1 MTIKCFSMLVL
12 LGLIVGGCDS
22 PPEKKQNFAADQKR
36 GEARIAL
43 FRECMTLATQMPR
56 QFDDDVA
63 RIVNACSEQAY
74 YMTNF
79 IGWTSPPRA
88 DGDVE

>member
-12 LGLIVGGCDS
+12 IGLIAGGCDS
-22 PPEKKQNFAADQKR
+22 PSDKKQDYAADQKR
-36 GEARIAL
+36 GAARIAL

-56 QFDDDVA
+56 QADDDVA
-63 RIVNACSEQAY
+63 DVVSECTEASY

-79 IGWTSPPRA
+79 IERSA
-88 DGDVE
+88 NE